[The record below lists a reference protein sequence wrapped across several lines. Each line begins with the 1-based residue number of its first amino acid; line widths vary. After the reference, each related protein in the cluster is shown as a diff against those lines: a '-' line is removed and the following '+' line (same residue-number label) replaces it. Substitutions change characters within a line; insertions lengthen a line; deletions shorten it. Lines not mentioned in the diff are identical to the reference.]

1 MHRCAADKFVVMQY
15 LVQLRLYDVCY
26 CVSLKLKLLVRDSK
40 LQVKQ
45 AKAEVLK
52 LRLAKRDCVGF
63 IGPASSGPATEV
75 SDLLSLGPIDRAVIS
90 YSVTSPILSESRF
103 SNFLRTPPTD
113 DVQAKLMAKLMKG
126 PLFG

>member
-1 MHRCAADKFVVMQY
+1 M
-15 LVQLRLYDVCY
+15 
-26 CVSLKLKLLVRDSK
+26 KLKLLVGDSK

-45 AKAEVLK
+45 AKAEI

-90 YSVTSPILSESRF
+90 YSATSPTLSDSRF
-103 SNFLRTPPTD
+103 SNFLRTAPTD
-113 DVQAKLMAKLMKG
+113 DVQANLVAKLMKG
-126 PLFG
+126 MLVS